1 MTSYFGW
8 YNKQAMRAGKNNSD
22 TPENE
27 ETKDEIFLKKLCD
40 SDKKLLNLI
49 VEIIVKIILEED

>member
-1 MTSYFGW
+1 
-8 YNKQAMRAGKNNSD
+8 MRAGKNNSD